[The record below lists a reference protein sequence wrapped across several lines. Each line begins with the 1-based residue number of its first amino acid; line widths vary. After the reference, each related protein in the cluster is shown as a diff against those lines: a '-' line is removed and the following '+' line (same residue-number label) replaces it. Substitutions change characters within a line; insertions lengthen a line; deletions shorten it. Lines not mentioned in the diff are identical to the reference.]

1 MIHPQMKLGS
11 TYNMISIRVF
21 TDHVIKMTDKKQLFE
36 PIDWNAMLADHGYVP
51 VPIGIRIR
59 KPDERNAM
67 RAWCLEQL
75 GEEHFVW
82 TGSNYWFETESDA
95 IMFALRWGRDN

>member
-1 MIHPQMKLGS
+1 
-11 TYNMISIRVF
+11 MISIRAF
-21 TDHVIKMTDKKQLFE
+21 TDHVIKMADEKHLFE
-36 PIDWNAMLADHGYVP
+36 PVDWNAMLADHGYVP
-51 VPIGIRIR
+51 VPIGVRVR
-59 KPDERNAM
+59 KPGERNAM

-95 IMFALRWGRDN
+95 IMFALRWGRDS